1 MRLLYLWLRA
11 ALFHPV
17 RSLVALF
24 WLLLGKRLRAQNRF
38 SVLIE
43 DERYRYEKWLQKN
56 AELSDEQRAAIKSS
70 VAQLP
75 EKPVVF
81 RIFCEVNSAADRPFV
96 ARTVGSLKA
105 QLYPHWEL
113 VLIGNDADEQFS
125 DARIRCCAKL
135 PDELTHEG
143 YLGWLNAGDRLAEHA
158 LHECAMAAEHGTALI
173 YTDEDQINHKGV
185 RRHSHFKP
193 HWNYELLLACDYIG
207 GLCFVK
213 AGRLPKDTAF
223 QSGAQARY
231 ELLLRL
237 GKTIDRDEVSH
248 VPHVLYH
255 RHVRRFIGADV
266 VRPSVHGVDHG
277 KALESCCL
285 APEVNAVI
293 TDGSF
298 GHTRLGRTVG
308 PDEPLVSLIIPTR
321 DMRRLTRNC
330 VRSILAK
337 TRYRNYEILIVNND
351 SQKPATHRFLQNI
364 ARNDKVRVLDY
375 PGAFNYSAINNHAAR
390 EARGTYIGLINNDT
404 EVITPEWLGEL
415 MGQAMRHDAG
425 AVGAKLLYSDGRI
438 QHAGVYTGM
447 GGLAGHGHRFLK
459 ANDPGYFY
467 RAHLSQY
474 VSAVTA
480 ACLIVRKDKFFEV
493 GGLDETVFRVA
504 FNDVDLCLK
513 LQAAGYHNI
522 YHPHAVLYHY
532 ESKSRGKDLK
542 GAKRER
548 YLGEAAALKSKW
560 GTDTEIDRY
569 FNRNLSLQREDFV
582 L

>member
-11 ALFHPV
+11 AILHPV

-24 WLLLGKRLRAQNRF
+24 WLLLGKRLRAHNRF
-38 SVLIE
+38 SILIE

-56 AELSDEQRAAIKSS
+56 AELSEERREEIKNS
-70 VAQLP
+70 VSQLSD
-75 EKPVVF
+75 KTLVF
-81 RIFCEVNSAADRPFV
+81 RVFCEVRTAEDRPFV
-96 ARTVGSLKA
+96 ARTVASLKA

-113 VLIGNDADEQFS
+113 VLIGAEANEQFS
-125 DARIRCCAKL
+125 DARICSHEVM
-135 PDELTHEG
+135 PEELTKQG
-143 YLGWLNAGDRLAEHA
+143 YLGWLSPGDLLAEHA
-158 LHECAMAAEHGTALI
+158 LFECAVVAETGAALI
-173 YTDEDQINHKGV
+173 YTDEDQINHKGM

-193 HWNYELLLACDYIG
+193 HWNHELLLSCDYIG
-207 GLCFVK
+207 GMCFVK
-213 AGRLPKDTAF
+213 AERLPEGTRF
-223 QSGAQARY
+223 QADAQGRY

-237 GKTIDRDEVSH
+237 GSILERDDVSH

-255 RHVRRFIGADV
+255 RYVRRFVGPDV
-266 VRPSVHGVDHG
+266 VRPSVRGVDHG
-277 KALESCCL
+277 KALESCMP
-285 APEVNAVI
+285 ASDAAVI
-293 TDGSF
+293 AGSF
-298 GHTRLGRTVG
+298 GHIRLSRPLG
-308 PDEPLVSLIIPTR
+308 PGEPLVSLIIPTR

-337 TRYRNYEILIVNND
+337 TRYKNYEILIVNND
-351 SQKPATHRFLQNI
+351 SQKPATHRFLENI
-364 ARNDKVRVLDY
+364 GRNAKVRVLDY
-375 PGAFNYSAINNHAAR
+375 PGVFNYSAINNFAAR
-390 EARGTYIGLINNDT
+390 EARGSYIGLINNDT
-404 EVITPEWLGEL
+404 EVITPEWLEEL
-415 MGQAMRHDAG
+415 MGQAIREDAG

-480 ACLIVRKDKFFEV
+480 ACLIVHKDKFFEV

-548 YLGEAAALKSKW
+548 YLGEAAALKAKW

-569 FNRNLSLQREDFV
+569 FNRNLALHREDFV